1 MTKAMRAIVLIGI
14 PGSGKTTYI
23 QNELSNVPNPL
34 TVCPDDIRVELAG
47 DASDQTLN
55 TEVWLLAYH
64 RAEEALQAGKVLIF
78 DATNAK
84 RLDRVA
90 LLDHLRSVMGPE
102 GFIKGVWLKTPL
114 DVCKKRNADRGRS
127 VREVAVERMYYQLEA
142 EPPRLYEGF
151 NQLYVPN
158 FDPSLA

>member
-1 MTKAMRAIVLIGI
+1 MRAIVLIGI

-23 QNELSNVPNPL
+23 QNELSNVPNPF

-47 DASDQTLN
+47 DAADQTMN
-55 TEVWLLAYH
+55 HEVWLQAYQ
-64 RAEEALQAGKVLIF
+64 RAEEALQGGNVLIF

-84 RLDRVA
+84 RLDRVV

-102 GFIKGVWLKTPL
+102 GFIKGIWVKTPL
-114 DVCKKRNADRGRS
+114 EVCMKRNANRGRT
-127 VREVAVERMYYQLEA
+127 VPEVAVERMYHQLEA

-151 NQLYVPN
+151 NQLYVPD
-158 FDPSLA
+158 FEPSLA